1 MTAFRLSIFLFLVL
15 GSCAPEPPAPPIR
28 FASNAWAGFEPFYVA
43 ESLGF
48 YPKYAVH
55 ITETPRGV
63 TLAQAIRGA
72 TIDAAAVS
80 LPRAIRLAQS
90 DIGVTIVL
98 GLDSSEGAD
107 AIIARPNI
115 TDVSDLKGTVTA
127 ADMESASGYLLLRA
141 LELNGL
147 TSNDLTIRH
156 ESNEALTDGFDREGY
171 EAVATYGIPLAELE
185 KGDIVRIFDSS
196 EIPDEVLDV
205 LVIRNSFLEKQP
217 DRVIDLIEGWLR
229 ASAYIN
235 TLSEED
241 ERPEGAIPAE
251 KYEASLDG
259 LKVWSQIDNERLLGN
274 NSRALT
280 LLVDRV
286 ANFSSEM
293 GYASDPQRKPNI
305 DNQYFFKAINRLD
318 Q

>member
-1 MTAFRLSIFLFLVL
+1 LAAFRFSILFFLII

-28 FASNAWAGFEPFYVA
+28 FASNAWAGFEPFYIA
-43 ESLGF
+43 ESLEL
-48 YPKYAVH
+48 YPEYAVH

-90 DIGVTIVL
+90 DVGVTIVL

-107 AIIARPNI
+107 AIIARPTI
-115 TDVSDLKGTVTA
+115 TNVSDLKGTVVA

-171 EAVATYGIPLAELE
+171 EAVATYGVSLTELE
-185 KGDIVRIFDSS
+185 KDDIVRIFDSS

-217 DRVIDLIEGWLR
+217 NRVIDLIEGWLK
-229 ASAYIN
+229 AGAYVN
-235 TLSEED
+235 ALSKGD

-251 KYEASLDG
+251 KYEASIVG
-259 LKVWSQIDNERLLGN
+259 LKVWSQIDNERLLAN
-274 NSRALT
+274 DSRALN

-286 ANFSSEM
+286 TKFSSEM
-293 GYASDPQRKPNI
+293 GFSNDPLKKPLI
-305 DNQYFFKAINRLD
+305 DNQYFLKAIKRLEE
-318 Q
+318 